1 MPRIEFDV
9 TSGVSP
15 DRFIAA
21 LTDFSPKRAEIWPNI
36 DAEHLK
42 VHEVGGDWADVTEGS
57 SLAGGVWER
66 NRYDWSTPGTVRV
79 ETTES
84 NTWRPGSLPRR
95 NTAMVTA
102 GRHRQPHQGHR
113 RPPAGHLPGS
123 AGGGAA
129 GGRRAHRASP
139 GHRAG
144 PAEAGAVGRL
154 ISSVDAFR
162 CQSRCQ

>member
-84 NTWRPGSLPRR
+84 NTWRPGSSWLYEVEPDGTGSHIKVTVDRR
-95 NTAMVTA
+95 PATFRGRLVAVLLVVA
-102 GRHRQPHQGHR
+102 GRT
-113 RPPAGHLPGS
+113 AL
-123 AGGGAA
+123 
-129 GGRRAHRASP
+129 RRATEQVLRKL
-139 GHRAG
+139 
-144 PAEAGAVGRL
+144 E
-154 ISSVDAFR
+154 
-162 CQSRCQ
+162 QSAA